1 MVEVDPGSSLTT
13 VPVPLPSCPTRS
25 GIQRPTAASGPRVK
39 PGMTL
44 ATSQPAFPP
53 GLRTHYAPLEHFPVL
68 AAIPPA
74 GVVSA
79 AQAPPA
85 PERGRCPPIGGVP
98 FTMEETGMART
109 PSPSDPVALE
119 DFGNDDSSRWAQ
131 IARRYRAPLT
141 GFFATRVRNP
151 SDVDDLVQDVFVQL
165 IRRAEGGPIEHVEQY
180 LFQVAANVLRDQGR
194 RRQVR
199 HADEHDAYDEDLH
212 ALATEI
218 SPERVLLGEESL
230 ARVTEALSTL
240 PERTRDVFLLRA
252 LERCKFG
259 DIARMLGVSKSTV
272 EKEMARAMA
281 HLNDHLGR

>member
-1 MVEVDPGSSLTT
+1 
-13 VPVPLPSCPTRS
+13 
-25 GIQRPTAASGPRVK
+25 
-39 PGMTL
+39 MTL

-141 GFFATRVRNP
+141 GFFAILCIALGAGAAASLNQWWEADI
-151 SDVDDLVQDVFVQL
+151 DVS
-165 IRRAEGGPIEHVEQY
+165 Y
-180 LFQVAANVLRDQGR
+180 
-194 RRQVR
+194 
-199 HADEHDAYDEDLH
+199 
-212 ALATEI
+212 
-218 SPERVLLGEESL
+218 GE
-230 ARVTEALSTL
+230 V
-240 PERTRDVFLLRA
+240 
-252 LERCKFG
+252 
-259 DIARMLGVSKSTV
+259 
-272 EKEMARAMA
+272 
-281 HLNDHLGR
+281 